1 MEVKEGGEGRA
12 GRELLSPVAVETQH
26 LTRDS
31 LMNYKTAR
39 ECVFDGK

>member
-1 MEVKEGGEGRA
+1 MHAGEGGA

-26 LTRDS
+26 LTCDS
-31 LMNYKTAR
+31 LMNYETAR